1 MHAGARMARAQHP
14 HVVVLAGG
22 EGNRL
27 APLTRALYGI
37 DLPKQFAVL
46 DGERSLLQTTIERA
60 LELTT
65 TDRISVVVTAHH
77 ASIAREQVAG
87 YPGVEL
93 VVQPRNLETAL
104 GMLLPLA
111 RIIARTGDARVVF
124 LPSDH
129 YIARPEPL
137 TRALREAGEG
147 ALRGRITLVGV
158 EPTSPEVEYGWILRG
173 AKIDRTHAFEVSRF
187 QEKPP
192 HEVAEELF
200 RRGGLWNTFIQSG
213 PVDAYWELA
222 QRCLPDHARALER
235 YAVAI
240 GGLDEQA
247 ALEDAYGTL
256 APASFSRD
264 VLAYAG
270 RLAVV
275 PVSDTGWSDW
285 GSPQRVFASLAGR
298 PAHDRLVDR
307 IRSTE
312 APGIAARLAAES
324 VAATATAAAAA
335 AL

>member
-1 MHAGARMARAQHP
+1 MPRAQRP
-14 HVVVLAGG
+14 HVIVLAGG

-27 APLTRALYGI
+27 ASLTRALYGV

-46 DGERSLLQTTIERA
+46 DGERSLLQTTIERG
-60 LELTT
+60 LELTSA
-65 TDRISVVVTAHH
+65 DRISVVVTAHH
-77 ASIAREQVAG
+77 APIAREQIAP

-111 RIIARTGDARVVF
+111 RIIARTWDARVVY

-129 YIARPEPL
+129 YIDRPAPL
-137 TRALREAGEG
+137 TRALTEAGEG
-147 ALRGRITLVGV
+147 VLGGRLALVGV
-158 EPTSPEVEYGWILRG
+158 EPTHPEVEYGWILRG
-173 AKIDRTHAFEVSRF
+173 AKIGRTRAFEVSRF

-192 HEVAEELF
+192 FEIAEDLF
-200 RRGGLWNTFIQSG
+200 RRGGLWNTFIQAG
-213 PVDAYWELA
+213 PLDAYWELA
-222 QRCLPDHARALER
+222 RRCLPDHTTALER

-240 GGLDEQA
+240 GGQDERA
-247 ALEDAYGTL
+247 ALEDAYAKL

-270 RLAVV
+270 NLAVL

-298 PAHDRLVDR
+298 PAHDRLVER
-307 IRSTE
+307 IRGASVTD
-312 APGIAARLAAES
+312 LAAQ
-324 VAATATAAAAA
+324 AAQAASGAAAVATVA
-335 AL
+335 S